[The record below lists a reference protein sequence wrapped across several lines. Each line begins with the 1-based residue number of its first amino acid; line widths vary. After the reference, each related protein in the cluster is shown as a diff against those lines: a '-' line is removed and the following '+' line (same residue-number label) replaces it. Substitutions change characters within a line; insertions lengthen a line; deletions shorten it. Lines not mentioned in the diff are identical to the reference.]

1 MMYKYDIKEIEKEI
15 FNDPRYHDD
24 VDVFDKLLIEY
35 FEREWEENFVP
46 AINKE
51 LQKRGIDLDFDLLLR
66 KLNLLEID
74 NAYCSCYDDVDLI
87 AVSINDFTRSVN
99 ILKSVENT
107 IIISYRM
114 EIKNSEIKRK

>member
-24 VDVFDKLLIEY
+24 VDVFDRLLMEY
-35 FEREWEENFVP
+35 SEREWEENFVHS
-46 AINKE
+46 INKE

-87 AVSINDFTRSVN
+87 AVSINDFKYAVN
-99 ILKSVENT
+99 ILKSEEN
-107 IIISYRM
+107 IIVSYRM
-114 EIKNSEIKRK
+114 EIKRK